1 MGVITR
7 INNNQVTGSSIHGSK
22 LQPGTV
28 SGDRLSYDLQ
38 LYGNLTVGGNLYI
51 QGNTTTVNSQEL
63 VIQDN
68 IINLHSYPNLAAL
81 TFNDLKDIG
90 IKFHYYDTQDS
101 HAFIGRANDTGYLE
115 WYDRGVE
122 VSNVFSGTSYG
133 TIKTGNL
140 WLVSDIASTSTS
152 TGALRIVG
160 GAGISG
166 NINAGNVIASSFTT
180 TGSGGNISGA
190 NYVIANA
197 LAVSLGI
204 FWANGV
210 SYISTISGPT
220 GPTGSAGSAGAT
232 GATGP
237 TGAQGTAGATGAT
250 GASSTVAGPTGASG
264 PTGPAGSGGS
274 GTSVTVANTAPTGAT
289 SGSLWYHSETGALKI
304 YYTDTD
310 SSQWVDVIGPGGPT
324 GSAGATGPAVATGK
338 TIAMTLIFGY

>member
-122 VSNVFSGTSYG
+122 VANVFSGTSYG
-133 TIKTGNL
+133 TIKTGNI
-140 WLVSDIASTSTS
+140 WLLS
-152 TGALRIVG
+152 
-160 GAGISG
+160 
-166 NINAGNVIASSFTT
+166 NVT
-180 TGSGGNISGA
+180 A
-190 NYVIANA
+190 NYVNVTKDIYAANIY
-197 LAVSLGI
+197 S
-204 FWANGV
+204 NGLLLQA
-210 SYISTISGPT
+210 TGPAGPT
-220 GPTGSAGSAGAT
+220 GPSVTGPAGTNGAT
-232 GATGP
+232 GPTGPSVTGPAGTNGATGP
-237 TGAQGTAGATGAT
+237 TGAAGTNGTNGATG
-250 GASSTVAGPTGASG
+250 PTGLSITG
-264 PTGPAGSGGS
+264 PTGPAAGGS
-274 GTSVTVANTAPTGAT
+274 GTSVTVANTAPTSAT
-289 SGSLWYHSETGALKI
+289 SGSLWYHSDTGALKI
-304 YYTDTD
+304 YYSDTD

-324 GSAGATGPAVATGK
+324 GATGPTVATGK